1 MISLLRQLGN
11 QITYKVFKKNFF
23 VISGYKGDSVIYWKI
38 IPTERDF
45 FKVTVSV
52 DGEPLITLPNYR
64 LVQTDKGLK
73 VDAAIHEV
81 KKAKE
86 QGGKPEFIKCY
97 YPFNNLNDEVLPE
110 AEKVYKSLPVKKGK

>member
-1 MISLLRQLGN
+1 MGL
-11 QITYKVFKKNFF
+11 QIEVKDMKK
-23 VISGYKGDSVIYWKI
+23 SKKEETKTLAS
-38 IPTERDF
+38 

-81 KKAKE
+81 IQPKKAGDKATSSSVTT
-86 QGGKPEFIKCY
+86 PS
-97 YPFNNLNDEVLPE
+97 PT
-110 AEKVYKSLPVKKGK
+110 

>member
-1 MISLLRQLGN
+1 MGL
-11 QITYKVFKKNFF
+11 QIEVKDMKKT
-23 VISGYKGDSVIYWKI
+23 KKEDTK
-38 IPTERDF
+38 TLAF

-73 VDAAIHEV
+73 VDSAIHEV
-81 KKAKE
+81 KQAKE

-110 AEKVYKSLPVKKGK
+110 AEKVYKALPVKKGK